1 MQQGE
6 LSIVCVGLSERDLL
20 QWHDVT
26 RKILGGTLGGQA
38 KLGGAVAPPGT
49 PPSSAPAFEARGLG
63 APESGVTAPLPL
75 LKGGNGGGGA
85 FSSHVVSCL
94 SRSI

>member
-38 KLGGAVAPPGT
+38 KFGGGQWH

>member
-1 MQQGE
+1 
-6 LSIVCVGLSERDLL
+6 
-20 QWHDVT
+20 
-26 RKILGGTLGGQA
+26 
-38 KLGGAVAPPGT
+38 
-49 PPSSAPAFEARGLG
+49 LG

-94 SRSI
+94 SRSIWNKFIAAIHAPRKFRMVFYFFVIILKSTLLLNGNKHNW